1 MPNNNFNYEE
11 AKFGIFEIFS
21 FASGILLLSIKTIT
35 KTRIRA
41 LKICKSKIEE
51 FSEIR
56 EWQVFYDRKCFRISS
71 KVWRVKC
78 LPKIS
83 SSKELKILKSKKK
96 MKFLKSWNRLK
107 MIKLYVFSENCEKV
121 ELFFVTRNRDFRFL
135 WSETS
140 NLNEWQQSWMFAKN
154 PWICKSWKFKKLE
167 SAFECEKSISR

>member
-1 MPNNNFNYEE
+1 MCQTT
-11 AKFGIFEIFS
+11 
-21 FASGILLLSIKTIT
+21 ILITKRRNLAFLKYFRSLPVFCVNQLLSIKTIT

-41 LKICKSKIEE
+41 LKICKSEIEE

-96 MKFLKSWNRLK
+96 WNSWNVKIGTNRDKSWNRLK

-140 NLNEWQQSWMFAKN
+140 NLNEWQQSWMFAKIREFVN
-154 PWICKSWKFKKLE
+154 PE
-167 SAFECEKSISR
+167 SLRS

>member
-1 MPNNNFNYEE
+1 MTNVTSRFYLSISDFYFDFE
-11 AKFGIFEIFS
+11 KFSPKIELKLCQTT
-21 FASGILLLSIKTIT
+21 ILITKRRNLAFLKYFRSLPVFCVNQLLSIKTIT

-41 LKICKSKIEE
+41 LKICKSEIEE

-96 MKFLKSWNRLK
+96 MKFLK
-107 MIKLYVFSENCEKV
+107 C
-121 ELFFVTRNRDFRFL
+121 
-135 WSETS
+135 
-140 NLNEWQQSWMFAKN
+140 
-154 PWICKSWKFKKLE
+154 
-167 SAFECEKSISR
+167 